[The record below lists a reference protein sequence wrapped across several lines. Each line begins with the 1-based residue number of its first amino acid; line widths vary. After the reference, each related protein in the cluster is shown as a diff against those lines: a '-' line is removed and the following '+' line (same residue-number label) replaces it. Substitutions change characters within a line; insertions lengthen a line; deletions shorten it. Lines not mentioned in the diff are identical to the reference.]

1 MAIDYVRK
9 MRRRLLRLLLRL
21 LLVLLLWC
29 FGLLF
34 TVVVFV
40 VEGRE
45 DEHIVVGGGEL

>member
-34 TVVVFV
+34 TVVV
-40 VEGRE
+40 EGRE

>member
-1 MAIDYVRK
+1 M
-9 MRRRLLRLLLRL
+9 
-21 LLVLLLWC
+21 LLLWC

-34 TVVVFV
+34 TVVV